1 MFSEWCFV
9 PTVWR
14 LEALVCDARRMIAG
28 VDDAAAGKALALDQ
42 MEHAVVV
49 LVGVNADVWA
59 LGSTPLEGRAED
71 ALISAIRSDAVDS
84 AIGQNIV
91 QPRKMMES

>member
-1 MFSEWCFV
+1 MFSEWCLV

-14 LEALVCDARRMIAG
+14 LEALVCDAGRMIAG

-71 ALISAIRSDAVDS
+71 DLTSEEYIKKALKSLFQPDLITIRK
-84 AIGQNIV
+84 Q
-91 QPRKMMES
+91 